1 MDVDVSPSNGFS
13 QIYNSLN
20 NSVASVNPL
29 VLLAL
34 TLIIVFY
41 FLVFS
46 YLGYNGAGTAQVT
59 QTPGMKIIEVIMW
72 GLLIFLVL
80 INGLQYF
87 FKIDVTTAI
96 KNLFTSQP
104 EVAVNIKPEE
114 KYLQTKSKEEEEG
127 VEEKIVDEVEKDL
140 GLGNLVDKGR
150 ESGGG
155 AGEVF
160 NVPQNIYTYDNA
172 EALCKAYG
180 AELATYDQIESAYK
194 SGAEWCNYGWS
205 ADQMA
210 YYPTQKTTWH
220 KLQKIKGHE
229 HDCGRPGINGGYIK
243 NPNVRFGV
251 NCFGSKPK
259 ITANEQEI
267 MNKATPIPMAQED
280 KTINNLVNNYK
291 KKLSS
296 ILISPFNYNNW
307 HQF

>member
-1 MDVDVSPSNGFS
+1 MDIDVSPSSGFS

-46 YLGYNGAGTAQVT
+46 YLGYNVGGTGSSQVI

-72 GLLIFLVL
+72 GLLVFLVL

-87 FKIDVTTAI
+87 FKIDITTAI
-96 KNLFTSQP
+96 KNLFTGQP

-114 KYLQTKSKEEEEG
+114 KYLQTKSKEVEK

-150 ESGGG
+150 ESGSGP
-155 AGEVF
+155 GEVF
-160 NVPQNIYTYDNA
+160 NIPQNIYTYDNA

-210 YYPTQKTTWH
+210 FYPTQKTTWQ
-220 KLQKIKGHE
+220 KLQKIKGHK

-251 NCFGSKPK
+251 NCYGNKPK
-259 ITANEQEI
+259 NYSYRTR
-267 MNKATPIPMAQED
+267 
-280 KTINNLVNNYK
+280 NNG
-291 KKLSS
+291 
-296 ILISPFNYNNW
+296 
-307 HQF
+307 